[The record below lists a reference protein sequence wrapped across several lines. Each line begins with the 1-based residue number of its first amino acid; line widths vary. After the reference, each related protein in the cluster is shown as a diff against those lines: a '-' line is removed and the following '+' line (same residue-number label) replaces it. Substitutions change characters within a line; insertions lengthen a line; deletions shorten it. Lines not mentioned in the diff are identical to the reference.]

1 MADLFINKL
10 DESITVRS
18 SDYTAFDIAD
28 SNTGRYYTRKVSFT
42 TLSNKVS
49 SDVVKNIQ
57 LKLNLLQSN
66 INNVAATIGEKLDK
80 KGLTYDINEKV
91 TGVLVLNSGF
101 SALGLSDFNAEINV
115 HNNKITTLADPTNNY
130 DAAHKKYVD
139 DKISQIPSVNV
150 NAYILKTG
158 DVMTGGFLKLAND
171 PVDSMEA
178 ATKRYV
184 DNKAASFSS
193 YLPINGGTM
202 LGSINLNNNKI
213 TNVKDIDGAS
223 ADGDAV
229 NYKYVRSINPSAKF
243 FPLSGGLMNVGFI
256 NLNGN
261 RIYNVPDVSPATTD
275 TDVVNK
281 KYVDSRIAAP
291 VASLPLSGGTMSG
304 VINVNNNKITNVP
317 DVSPSSLD
325 GYAVNKKYVDSKTSA
340 TPTGVLLLAGGTM
353 SGVINVNN
361 NKITNV
367 PDVSPSSSDGDAVN
381 KKYVDSKGASPSTYL
396 PLSGG
401 ALTGPLVLKS
411 FSEKIGT
418 ATSSGSPAIFNFD
431 LSTGNTFTITVPTTI
446 ARFTTTNS
454 PPTTDSFSIT
464 VAVAQNNAAPYNV
477 TAWSIDG
484 VSVKW
489 SGGVAPILTQTV
501 NKIDIFA
508 FTKMGAVWYGFV
520 GGQNF

>member
-49 SDVVKNIQ
+49 TDVVKNIQ
-57 LKLNLLQSN
+57 LKLNLLQNN
-66 INNVAATIGEKLDK
+66 INNVAATIGGKLDK
-80 KGLTYDINEKV
+80 NGLTYDINEKV

-139 DKISQIPSVNV
+139 DKISEIPSVNV
-150 NAYILKTG
+150 NAYILKSG

-184 DNKAASFSS
+184 DNKAASFSN

-229 NYKYVRSINPSAKF
+229 NYKYVRAINPSAKF
-243 FPLSGGLMNVGFI
+243 FPLSGGLMNVGYI

-281 KYVDSRIAAP
+281 KYVDSRIVPP
-291 VASLPLSGGTMSG
+291 VASLP
-304 VINVNNNKITNVP
+304 
-317 DVSPSSLD
+317 
-325 GYAVNKKYVDSKTSA
+325 
-340 TPTGVLLLAGGTM
+340 LAGGTM
-353 SGVINVNN
+353 SGVINLNN
-361 NKITNV
+361 NKITNI
-367 PDVSPSSSDGDAVN
+367 PDVSPSSADGDAVN

-401 ALTGPLVLKS
+401 ALTGPLVFKS

-508 FTKMGAVWYGFV
+508 FTKMGAVWYGFI

>member
-10 DESITVRS
+10 DESITVKS
-18 SDYTAFDIAD
+18 SDFTAFDVAD
-28 SNTGRYYTRKVSFT
+28 SNTGRYYTKKVSFS
-42 TLSNKVS
+42 TLSNRVS
-49 SDVVKNIQ
+49 TDVVDKLQ
-57 LKLNLLQSN
+57 TKLNLLQNN
-66 INNVAATIGEKLDK
+66 INNVAATISTKLDK
-80 KGLTYDINEKV
+80 RGLTFDINEKV
-91 TGVLVLNSGF
+91 TGILVLNSGL
-101 SALGLSDFNAEINV
+101 SALGTSDFGGEVNV

-130 DAAHKKYVD
+130 DAVHKKYVD
-139 DKISQIPSVNV
+139 DKVSTIPSINPDVF
-150 NAYILKTG
+150 ILKTG
-158 DVMTGGFLKLAND
+158 DVMTSGFLKLAND
-171 PVDSMEA
+171 PVDPMEA
-178 ATKRYV
+178 ATKRYI
-184 DNKAASFSS
+184 DNKAASFSN

-229 NYKYVRSINPSAKF
+229 NYKYVRAINPAAKF
-243 FPLSGGLMNVGFI
+243 FPLSGGLMNAGYI

-281 KYVDSRIAAP
+281 KYVDSKISTPTAC
-291 VASLPLSGGTMSG
+291 LPISGGTMNG

-317 DVSPSSLD
+317 D
-325 GYAVNKKYVDSKTSA
+325 
-340 TPTGVLLLAGGTM
+340 
-353 SGVINVNN
+353 I
-361 NKITNV
+361 
-367 PDVSPSSSDGDAVN
+367 SPSSSDGDAVN
-381 KKYVDSKGASPSTYL
+381 KKYVDSKGVSPTTYL
-396 PLSGG
+396 PISGG
-401 ALTGPLVLKS
+401 TMNGVINVNNNKITNVPDISPSSSDGDAVNKKYVDSKGVSPTTYLPISGGMMTGGLTLKG

-454 PPTTDSFSIT
+454 SPDSFSIT
-464 VAVAQNNAAPYNV
+464 LVITQNSAAPYNV
-477 TAWSIDG
+477 TTWSIDG
-484 VSVKW
+484 ILIKW
-489 SGGVAPILTQTV
+489 PGGTAPTLTQTV

-508 FTKMGAVWYGFV
+508 FTKIGANWFGFI